1 MDERT
6 HFAKCTHQI
15 WPSDFYIVFENCTLL
30 NDNFKEINILHWK
43 IKINLQ
49 SLNSSER
56 KNDRKV

>member
-6 HFAKCTHQI
+6 HFAKCAHQI